1 MKRFPSTTLAVLGA
15 SALLLL
21 ALGACGDDTEDG
33 SSTDAT
39 STSTGDGTPSST
51 SNGPGGQGGG
61 GDGGAGTTSSSGG
74 GDPSS
79 STGTGSGGEGG
90 GAVLPGDYDCSP
102 PGGGDLGT
110 LVATPFVT
118 IPGNPMQLRQAPG
131 DTDRFFVVS
140 KDGVIHVVR
149 DGAVLET
156 PFLDISEAVQD
167 DGEQGLLGLAF
178 HPDYQ
183 TNGRFF
189 VHYTDPET
197 HVAEYQV
204 SAANPDV
211 ADPEPVGRV
220 IQVEPYQ
227 SNHNGG
233 AVEIGPDGF
242 LYASVGDGGEQGDPN
257 CRAQDP
263 TLRAGKILRADIST
277 PGNYA
282 GAANNWPG
290 GDPFVFDVGF
300 RNPWRISFDACTGDL
315 WIADVGQN
323 AWEEVSVHP
332 AGAPAS
338 NFGWNMREG
347 AHDYSNDCDPA
358 SEEVVEPIL
367 DYAHDQ
373 AGGNSI
379 TGGYVY
385 RGSAIPA
392 LRGAYLFGDFTSG
405 RVWSARYQPGDATP
419 VNKTEHAE
427 LRLEAN
433 RLAAMGQDNSGE
445 IYLLDIAGEVLK
457 IEQQ

>member
-1 MKRFPSTTLAVLGA
+1 MKRFPSATTSVLGA

-21 ALGACGDDTEDG
+21 ALGACGDDSVDG
-33 SSTDAT
+33 TMSSGVSSGGGDPT
-39 STSTGDGTPSST
+39 STSTTTPT
-51 SNGPGGQGGG
+51 GQGG
-61 GDGGAGTTSSSGG
+61 GDGGAGTTTTSASGG
-74 GDPSS
+74 GDPASTS
-79 STGTGSGGEGG
+79 STGAGGEGG
-90 GAVLPGDYDCSP
+90 GAVLPGDYDCSAP
-102 PGGGDLGT
+102 AGELGA

-131 DTDRFFVVS
+131 DTDRFFVVA
-140 KDGVIHVVR
+140 KNGVIYVVR
-149 DGAVLET
+149 DGQVLET
-156 PFLDISEAVQD
+156 PFLDISGPVED

-178 HPDYQ
+178 HPDFE

-197 HVAEYQV
+197 HVAEYQL
-204 SAANPDV
+204 SAENPDV
-211 ADPEPVGRV
+211 ANPDPVGRV

-277 PGNYA
+277 PGAYS

-290 GDPFVFDVGF
+290 GDAFVFDVGF

-358 SEEVVEPIL
+358 SEDVIEPIL

-405 RVWSARYQPGDATP
+405 RVWSTRYAPGDATP
-419 VNKTEHAE
+419 VEKTEHAG
-427 LRLEAN
+427 LRLDAN
-433 RLAAMGQDNSGE
+433 RLAAMGQDNAGE
-445 IYLLDIAGEVLK
+445 VYLLDIAGEILK